1 MSNVTIKDRKQAERA
16 EKKLARRVERALDW
30 DEFAAAI
37 PSLHIVTD
45 LHGKNQDGLA
55 MNLDAKHKVAV
66 HEFGD
71 GTFQTV
77 PALRSDNYKELAHDY
92 VYDTLHNIL
101 DQAGLGHKVLSSR
114 MVKSS
119 GELHADIV
127 LDKAYK
133 MDEKGFEA
141 DMGVE
146 YTDDDGNN
154 YGLYRPLIRV
164 RSSFIQ
170 SSEVQM
176 GLLRTVCS
184 NGMIG
189 VELGGQISMP
199 LRFSHVGD
207 VVSQFDQ
214 GVDQLITGLF
224 EKNIIENMMLRLE
237 ADQITCQVI
246 VDWMLQYLGKQAT
259 VASVEQFH
267 LEEKAAEDMITK
279 WVAYNMATWAISN
292 VIESVQ
298 RRGRA
303 QRALSGLMVG

>member
-1 MSNVTIKDRKQAERA
+1 MSTVTIKDQKQADKA
-16 EKKLARRVERALDW
+16 DKKLERRVEKALDW

-37 PSLHIVTD
+37 PTLHVVD
-45 LHGKNQDGLA
+45 NLNGVNQAGLA
-55 MNLDAKHKVAV
+55 MDLDAKHKVAV
-66 HEFGD
+66 HEFAD
-71 GTFQTV
+71 GHFQTV
-77 PALRSDNYKELAHDY
+77 PALRSENYQELAHDH
-92 VYDTLHNIL
+92 VYDTLHKIL
-101 DQAGLGHKVLSSR
+101 DGAGLGHKVLSHR

-133 MDEKGFEA
+133 MDEKGFED
-141 DMGVE
+141 DMGVK
-146 YTDDDGNN
+146 YTDGDGNN
-154 YGLYRPLIRV
+154 FGLYRPLVRV

-189 VELGGQISMP
+189 VELGQISMP

-214 GVDQLITGLF
+214 GVDKLITGLF

-237 ADQITCQVI
+237 ADHVTCQVI

-267 LEEKAAEDMITK
+267 LEEKAAEDLVTK
-279 WVAYNMATWAISN
+279 WVAYNMATWAMSN

-298 RRGRA
+298 RRNRA
-303 QRALSGLMVG
+303 ARSLSELMVS